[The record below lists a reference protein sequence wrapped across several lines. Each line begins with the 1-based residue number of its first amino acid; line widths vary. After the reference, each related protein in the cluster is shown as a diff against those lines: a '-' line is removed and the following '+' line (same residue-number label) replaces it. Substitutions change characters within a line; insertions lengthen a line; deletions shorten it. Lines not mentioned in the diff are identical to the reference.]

1 MKDHYKNKDFSLL
14 YACGRPFAPF
24 YSFAMGMR
32 AALYRKEVF
41 RVHRLKVP
49 VVSVGNLTM
58 GGTGKTPMVIYLA
71 RLLSEKYKVAVVS
84 RGYGGRARKKVNVIS
99 DGRSILLEPPL
110 AADEASLVACRLKNV
125 PVLTGSKRADVGRYA
140 VDRLGAELVV
150 LDDAFQ
156 HMALHRDV
164 NIVLFKASTF
174 LGNNRVFPG
183 GDMREPLAALNR
195 ANAFVVTC
203 VDEHKRK
210 RVEAYKV
217 ALNKKFP
224 DIPVF
229 FGKYRPLC
237 LVTPDNKEI
246 DLDQGN
252 YDFFGF
258 CGLAH
263 PDSFQQ
269 TLADLGFRPAGF
281 QAFKD
286 HQHYSRRRVDSLVK
300 KAVAAGGNALI
311 TTEKDFVKMKTMTGN
326 FPVLALRMEVG
337 MGEDFDQFVLNK
349 IISPT
354 EA

>member
-14 YACGRPFAPF
+14 YAFGRPFAPF

-41 RVHRLKVP
+41 SVHRLDVP

-71 RLLSEKYKVAVVS
+71 RLLSEKYKVAVIS

-99 DGRSILLEPPL
+99 NGRSILLEPPL
-110 AADEASLVACRLKNV
+110 AADEASLVARSLKNV
-125 PVLTGSKRADVGRYA
+125 SVLTGSRRADVGRYA
-140 VDRLGAELVV
+140 VDQLGADLVV

-183 GDMREPLAALNR
+183 GDMREPLSALNR
-195 ANAFVVTC
+195 ADAFVVTC
-203 VDEHKRK
+203 VDEQNCKQ
-210 RVEAYKV
+210 VDAYKA

-229 FGKYRPLC
+229 LGKYRPLC
-237 LVTPDNKEI
+237 FVKPDGKEI
-246 DLDQGN
+246 DLDQ
-252 YDFFGF
+252 DIVFFGF

-263 PDSFQQ
+263 PDSFKQ
-269 TLADLGFRPAGF
+269 TLADQGFRLAGF
-281 QAFKD
+281 KAFKD
-286 HQHYSRRRVDSLVK
+286 HQHYSRRKINSLVK

-311 TTEKDFVKMKTMTGN
+311 TTEKDFVKMKIMTGG
-326 FPVLALRMEVG
+326 FPVLALKMEVR
-337 MGEDFDQFVLNK
+337 MREDFDQFILDK
-349 IISPT
+349 ISS
-354 EA
+354 AN